1 MPRWDNAAGIGKL
14 VSLNLLRRPRNSTR
28 CVIAIERD

>member
-14 VSLNLLRRPRNSTR
+14 VGLNLLRRSRNSTK
-28 CVIAIERD
+28 CVIAIECD